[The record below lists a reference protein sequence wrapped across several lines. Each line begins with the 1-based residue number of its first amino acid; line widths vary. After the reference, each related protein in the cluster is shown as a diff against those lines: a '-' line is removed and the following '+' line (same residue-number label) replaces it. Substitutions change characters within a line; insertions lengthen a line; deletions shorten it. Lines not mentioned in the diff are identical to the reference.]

1 MDAWRPGACP
11 RCGVPS
17 RVPGGSLGLHGHGV
31 RTRQLRGPLRP
42 DGEPEVAV
50 VAVRR
55 FRCRACGAVVTVPPA
70 AAIARRHYSR
80 AGIALAL
87 ARFGLLREPA
97 AEVRRRV
104 SPWRIVGA
112 AAAGTWATVKRWARA
127 AGVGQLHLAGSRPM
141 AAGLSVRE
149 QAARAAQS
157 AVGAAPPALRALDL
171 AAQAFYGALAAV

>member
-1 MDAWRPGACP
+1 M
-11 RCGVPS
+11 
-17 RVPGGSLGLHGHGV
+17 PGGPRGLHGHGIRV
-31 RTRQLRGPLRP
+31 RQLRGPLWP
-42 DGEPEVAV
+42 DAEPEVAV

-55 FRCRACGAVVTVPPA
+55 YRCRGCGAVVTVAPA
-70 AAIARRHYSR
+70 AAMARRHYSR

-87 ARFGLLREPA
+87 ARFGLLGEPA

-127 AGVGQLHLAGSRPM
+127 AGAGQLRLAGSRPT
-141 AAGLSVRE
+141 AAGLTVRE
-149 QAARAAQS
+149 QAARAAQA

>member
-1 MDAWRPGACP
+1 M
-11 RCGVPS
+11 PS
-17 RVPGGSLGLHGHGV
+17 RVPGEALGLHGHGV
-31 RTRQLRGPLRP
+31 RARQLRGPLRP
-42 DGEPEVAV
+42 DGEPDVAV

-55 FRCRACGAVVTVPPA
+55 YRCRQCGVVVTVAPA

-87 ARFGLLREPA
+87 ARFGLLGEPA

-112 AAAGTWATVKRWARA
+112 AAAGTWVTLKRWARA
-127 AGVGQLHLAGSRPM
+127 AGAGQLRLAGSRPM
-141 AAGLSVRE
+141 LAGLGVRE
-149 QAARAAQS
+149 QAARAAQ
-157 AVGAAPPALRALDL
+157 AALGAAPPSLRRLGL